1 MEKIDRLFGRL
12 AKPFFNHAHWLIRL
26 GLGISFFLHG
36 YGKIPISEDFIGWL
50 SSNLEWG
57 VIAPQVIAPLLAWGE
72 VLAGLGIIL
81 GGILALFNLDK
92 FHPTLETLG
101 NVITRLSGGAIGV
114 IMISA
119 IYVAHSDWAWFV
131 GERGQVLLT
140 SEQIFLLLLGI
151 FFAIR
156 GNKV

>member
-1 MEKIDRLFGRL
+1 MEKIDKLFDRL
-12 AKPFFNHAHWLIRL
+12 AKPFLNHAHWLIRL

-36 YGKIPISEDFIGWL
+36 YGKIPISEGLIGWL
-50 SSNLEWG
+50 GSNG

-81 GGILALFNLDK
+81 GGVLALFK
-92 FHPTLETLG
+92 ETLG

-114 IMISA
+114 IMIGA